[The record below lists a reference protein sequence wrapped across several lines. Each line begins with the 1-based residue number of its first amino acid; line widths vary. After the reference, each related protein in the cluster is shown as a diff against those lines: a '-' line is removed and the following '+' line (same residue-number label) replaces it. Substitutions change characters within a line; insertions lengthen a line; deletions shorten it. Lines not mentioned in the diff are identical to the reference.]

1 MRSAV
6 VPRSTRSPTSIHGA
20 GVGLRLPHL
29 IEVATALP
37 SVPWL
42 EVHPENFLANP
53 HARELLLRIS
63 AHYPI
68 SLHSVGI
75 SVGSADGIDGT
86 HLSRIMDLVSDI
98 EPMLVSG
105 HLAWSTFG
113 GRYLNDLLPLPY
125 DEESLAIVEAHVHQ
139 VQDSIGQPFIVEN
152 PASYLGYGASTLSEI
167 QFLRE
172 LTRRTGC
179 HLLCDVSNIV
189 VSASNLGFDPYAYI
203 NEFPAETVAEFH
215 LGGFT
220 REAEDSEFEVLIDTH
235 DSPIADEAWQLYA
248 HALRRIGSK
257 PTLIEWDNSLP
268 DLATLIEEAAHASA
282 IAERIAAEAA
292 THAAVS

>member
-6 VPRSTRSPTSIHGA
+6 APRSTRSPISIQGA

-37 SVPWL
+37 SVSWL
-42 EVHPENFLANP
+42 EAHPENFLANP
-53 HARELLLRIS
+53 HARELLLTIS
-63 AHYPI
+63 SRYPI

-75 SVGSADGIDGT
+75 SVGSADGIDSA
-86 HLSRIMDLVSDI
+86 HLRRIVDLVAEI
-98 EPMLVSG
+98 EPAFVSG

-125 DEESLAIVEAHVHQ
+125 DEEALEIVERHVNQ
-139 VQDSIGQPFIVEN
+139 VQDAIRQPFIVEN
-152 PASYLGYGASTLSEI
+152 PASYLAFGASTLSEI
-167 QFLRE
+167 QFLGE

-179 HLLCDVSNIV
+179 QLLCDVSNIV
-189 VSASNLGFDPYAYI
+189 VSASNLGYDPYTYI
-203 NEFPAETVAEFH
+203 DEFPAEAVMELH

-220 REAEDSEFEVLIDTH
+220 REAEDSDSEVLIDTH

-248 HALRRIGSK
+248 HALRRFGPK
-257 PTLIEWDNSLP
+257 PTLIEWDSSLP
-268 DLATLIEEAAHASA
+268 GLATLIEEAAHASIIAGRVATESA
-282 IAERIAAEAA
+282 I
-292 THAAVS
+292 HAAVS

>member
-6 VPRSTRSPTSIHGA
+6 APRSTTSPSSIHGA

-29 IEVATALP
+29 TEVATAFP

-53 HARELLLRIS
+53 HARELLLSIS
-63 AHYPI
+63 SHYPI

-75 SVGSADGIDGT
+75 SVGSADGIDGA
-86 HLSRIMDLVSDI
+86 HLGRIVDLVTDI
-98 EPMLVSG
+98 EPMFVSG

-125 DEESLAIVEAHVHQ
+125 DEESLEIVEDHVHQ
-139 VQDSIGQPFIVEN
+139 VQDAIARPFIVEN
-152 PASYLGYGASTLSEI
+152 PASYLGYGASTFSEI

-172 LTRRTGC
+172 LSKRTGC

-203 NEFPAETVAEFH
+203 NEFPVETVREFH

-220 REAEDSEFEVLIDTH
+220 REAEESGSDVLIDTH
-235 DSPIADEAWQLYA
+235 DSPIADEAWDLYS
-248 HALRRIGSK
+248 HALRRFGPR
-257 PTLIEWDNSLP
+257 PTLIEWDSSIP
-268 DLATLIEEAAHASA
+268 ELATLLKEAAHASA
-282 IAERIAAEAA
+282 IADRIATEAEHNAL
-292 THAAVS
+292 VG